1 MPDMLIRKKLWKTR
15 HRVKEDGAVFSALDE
30 GDCSALL

>member
-15 HRVKEDGAVFSALDE
+15 LRVKKDGAVPSALDE
-30 GDCSALL
+30 GECSALL